1 MRAGAQV
8 RSCRH
13 EIPSFGVVP
22 VEVAERA
29 LALYERLELCAV
41 EIAAVVVQAQVR
53 SRQAAM
59 QLAEAVFS
67 AICLQK

>member
-22 VEVAERA
+22 AEVAERA

-59 QLAEAVFS
+59 QLAEGVFS